1 MCLFKC
7 ITVLLSEN
15 PLAVNVLTSPKN
27 SWNLQKSTFILLFL
41 HSQPKWV
48 RKSLFSIRCDIL
60 GLLVYM
66 LIVNCECC
74 SSNGENLRAPILI
87 QLSKKPQTFCDLF
100 FAFLVSIWNFQSSEK
115 KKKKEKKNERHP
127 SSISEITDSEICA
140 SLNA

>member
-1 MCLFKC
+1 M
-7 ITVLLSEN
+7 LLSEK
-15 PLAVNVLTSPKN
+15 PLAVNVLTSPKY

-74 SSNGENLRAPILI
+74 SSNGENLRLPIQI

-100 FAFLVSIWNFQSSEK
+100 FAFLVSIWNFQCSVK
-115 KKKKEKKNERHP
+115 KKKKKRM
-127 SSISEITDSEICA
+127 SVISQIFLKLLTPKYV
-140 SLNA
+140 LV